1 MSLELELEAA
11 RDAAQ
16 NLAGNGEQVAA
27 VMASEPGLAARGL
40 SDRVRDG

>member
-16 NLAGNGEQVAA
+16 HLAD
-27 VMASEPGLAARGL
+27 L
-40 SDRVRDG
+40 DGAGVVVEELGDVVGVVG